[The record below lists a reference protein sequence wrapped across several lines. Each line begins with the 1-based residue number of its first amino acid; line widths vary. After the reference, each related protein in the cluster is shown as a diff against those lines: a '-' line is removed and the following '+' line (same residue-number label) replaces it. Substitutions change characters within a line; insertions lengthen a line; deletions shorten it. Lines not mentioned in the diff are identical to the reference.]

1 MIIRDFNKKKQ
12 ERLINPYG
20 VKTGITTIKDLD
32 MTKRTVAGLFNSYFY
47 IDSDLDMLVTGAAS
61 KSIQEKGAGSKSG
74 NKIKHLKDHNWSE
87 VIARIDVIDERK
99 VDVDGK
105 SIEGIYYESYYP
117 ETTASNDMLIKIQ
130 EGLYDDRSIGFRY
143 RTLGV
148 AEQDS
153 EDEDRRK
160 RWDEFYPLALNPE
173 KADEF
178 GFFWVVKEIDLFEG
192 SDVAFGANRLTP
204 LLGVK
209 GHEAD
214 NLKYL
219 DYKLKRLMNFSKT
232 NASDEAIYSAEMEIS
247 QIKAYIAALV
257 NHDSDLK
264 KIEKESKKV
273 KLLV

>member
-1 MIIRDFNKKKQ
+1 MIIRDFNKKKK

-160 RWDEFYPLALNPE
+160 RWDEF
-173 KADEF
+173 
-178 GFFWVVKEIDLFEG
+178 
-192 SDVAFGANRLTP
+192 
-204 LLGVK
+204 
-209 GHEAD
+209 
-214 NLKYL
+214 
-219 DYKLKRLMNFSKT
+219 
-232 NASDEAIYSAEMEIS
+232 
-247 QIKAYIAALV
+247 
-257 NHDSDLK
+257 
-264 KIEKESKKV
+264 
-273 KLLV
+273 